1 MGLINEKI
9 LHFRKKTCGYT
20 QEKFAKIGETSVTS
34 LFNYE
39 KGINIPGGDFIATIK
54 NHFGDKLDLNWLLND
69 SIPVEPPIEM
79 TVAEL
84 KAPYGYTDEEKEYIH
99 KLIEI
104 FRHKKKDTITAIKN
118 SIDVCLDTPDVEE
131 KPVKKKK

>member
-9 LHFRKKTCGYT
+9 FHFRKKTCGYT

-39 KGINIPGGDFIATIK
+39 KGINTPGGDFIATIK

-79 TVAEL
+79 MVAEL
-84 KAPYGYTDEEKEYIH
+84 KAPYGYTDEEKKYIR

-104 FRHKKKDTITAIKN
+104 FRYKKKDTITAIKN
-118 SIDVCLDTPDVEE
+118 NINVCLDTPDAEE
-131 KPVKKKK
+131 KPAKKKE